1 MIAKLARA
9 LPPNRYIEIRHDV
22 GRVDAIMTAILMEER
37 PAGDQGDR
45 VVAETLSE
53 DDRSFEV
60 LTCHM
65 VGIDPPPNL
74 GGYTYR
80 VTRSGVVD
88 DGFVGLCVEFPSL
101 SWIADSESDALHGIA
116 KLVNEVR
123 SDMAVSKEEIPE
135 PLSFIQLSVRLSAEE
150 REAIAYVRD
159 MVQVNPLA
167 GCQDA
172 ISKRHT
178 QMIDL
183 FKGAAAKLLEGGF

>member
-1 MIAKLARA
+1 MIARLARA

-22 GRVDAIMTAILMEER
+22 GGVEAGMAAILMEER

-45 VVAETLSE
+45 VVAKTLSE

-101 SWIADSESDALHGIA
+101 SWIAESEGDALNGIA
-116 KLVNEVR
+116 KLVSDVR
-123 SDMAVSKEEIPE
+123 SDMAVSKEEIPG
-135 PLSFIQLSVRLSAEE
+135 PLPFTRLSAEE
-150 REAIAYVRD
+150 LEAIAYVRD

-178 QMIDL
+178 QMVDL
-183 FKGAAAKLLEGGF
+183 FKGAAAKLIEG